1 MSFFEQSCCV
11 FRWVLQFENQGIVT
25 LVIFLAFW
33 FWNVNLFLTFLAQP
47 LQIRLFIDCVI
58 LISMGWTP
66 LCRCYSSSP
75 PPVNSGFNL
84 NSFDLFTY
92 AMCNVSGFLPLLCFP
107 SCIHWMRSCCFTVV
121 FTSCFCS
128 LGHAC
133 LILCSLV
140 MNFLQFAYSCLTF
153 CCIITQI
160 AFGVR
165 FSWNIWIK
173 ITVLVIQE
181 NMGSGVV
188 VLYFVK
194 FS

>member
-1 MSFFEQSCCV
+1 M
-11 FRWVLQFENQGIVT
+11 LQFENQEIVT
-25 LVIFLAFW
+25 LVLFLTLW
-33 FWNVNLFLTFLAQP
+33 FWNVDLFLTFPAQP

-58 LISMGWTP
+58 LISMGRTP
-66 LCRCYSSSP
+66 LCRCYSSPP

-84 NSFDLFTY
+84 TSFDLFTY
-92 AMCNVSGFLPLLCFP
+92 VMCNVSGFLPSLCFP
-107 SCIHWMRSCCFTVV
+107 SCIHWMRSCCFIVV

-153 CCIITQI
+153 CRIITQI
-160 AFGVR
+160 AFGVC

-181 NMGSGVV
+181 SMSSGMV
-188 VLYFVK
+188 VLYFVN
-194 FS
+194 FP

>member
-1 MSFFEQSCCV
+1 MSFSEQSCCV
-11 FRWVLQFENQGIVT
+11 FRQVLHLENQGIAT
-25 LVIFLAFW
+25 LDIFLALW
-33 FWNVNLFLTFLAQP
+33 LRNVNLFLTFPAQP

-66 LCRCYSSSP
+66 LCRCYSSPP
-75 PPVNSGFNL
+75 PPVNSCFNL
-84 NSFDLFTY
+84 TSFDLFTY
-92 AMCNVSGFLPLLCFP
+92 VRSNVSGFLPSLCFP
-107 SCIHWMRSCCFTVV
+107 SCIHWMCSCCFIVV

-128 LGHAC
+128 LGRAC

-153 CCIITQI
+153 CRIITQI
-160 AFGVR
+160 AFGVC

-173 ITVLVIQE
+173 ITVLVMQE
-181 NMGSGVV
+181 NLGSSVM

-194 FS
+194 FP